1 MESLAA
7 AAQPLSA
14 ANRRIRAPRAR
25 LAGGVI
31 ALSTLSIAAS
41 AVNYGSNLAFA
52 RALTPASYG
61 DLTSLLAMSV
71 VLAVPFAAV
80 QTRLAGRIA
89 ARGSAG
95 ARVGG
100 LVRGAVK
107 RLTVISLAATVSYC
121 VAIPLVADLL
131 HLQAIG
137 PHLALTALLFVSF
150 MFPALQGTLQG
161 LERWVAFG
169 FVGLGVA
176 LSRLAI
182 GLPWA
187 LSGGGAGGAIGGQAI
202 GMSLCLA
209 WLMWVLRGHL
219 RGTDSGGSGTGSSG
233 SDAGSSG
240 SDAGSSAGVV
250 ADVAAASPSEQRE
263 RARLT
268 GLAAGAAFVLYAV
281 IANCDVVLAK
291 IFVSPREAGQY
302 AALATIGKMVVFLPA
317 AVAVIVVP
325 RTTRAGISGP
335 ERARVLRLA
344 ALLVGGAALAAII
357 PAALAPSFVVQTM
370 FGARYLAGAS
380 GVLPI
385 VCAGGGL
392 ALLYLLVTFTV
403 AIEDARWTW
412 LLVAGV
418 ALQVV
423 SIAAF
428 HGSPAQ
434 IALDEACVVAA
445 VLALNEAKFHPLLR
459 RGRNG

>member
-89 ARGSAG
+89 ARVSAG

-137 PHLALTALLFVSF
+137 PALALTALLFVSF

-209 WLMWVLRGHL
+209 WLMWVLRGSIEALIGPARGRL
-219 RGTDSGGSGTGSSG
+219 RAGARTRLQRLGRRLQRRRSSQM
-233 SDAGSSG
+233 SRRPRCP
-240 SDAGSSAGVV
+240 SSASVPL
-250 ADVAAASPSEQRE
+250 D
-263 RARLT
+263 RAGR
-268 GLAAGAAFVLYAV
+268 GRRVVLYAV
-281 IANCDVVLAK
+281 IANRRRRPGEDLRLDLA
-291 IFVSPREAGQY
+291 EAGQY
-302 AALATIGKMVVFLPA
+302 AALATIGRRSCFSGGG
-317 AVAVIVVP
+317 AVIVVP

-335 ERARVLRLA
+335 ERARVLRLRRCSSA
-344 ALLVGGAALAAII
+344 E
-357 PAALAPSFVVQTM
+357 P
-370 FGARYLAGAS
+370 
-380 GVLPI
+380 
-385 VCAGGGL
+385 
-392 ALLYLLVTFTV
+392 
-403 AIEDARWTW
+403 RW
-412 LLVAGV
+412 
-418 ALQVV
+418 
-423 SIAAF
+423 
-428 HGSPAQ
+428 P
-434 IALDEACVVAA
+434 
-445 VLALNEAKFHPLLR
+445 
-459 RGRNG
+459 